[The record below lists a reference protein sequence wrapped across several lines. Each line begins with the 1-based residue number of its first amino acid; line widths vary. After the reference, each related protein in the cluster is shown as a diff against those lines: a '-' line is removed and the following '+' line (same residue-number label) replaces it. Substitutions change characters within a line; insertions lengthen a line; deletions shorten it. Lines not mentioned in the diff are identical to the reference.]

1 MMTSATC
8 DTLTITEAGTC
19 LSRDYQFP
27 PLKNSRARVHIC
39 FSAVVASSVAVIALG
54 WFRVLVT
61 GGRSLVSGGS
71 SADQQPPPSDVSR
84 SGHSTYGSYFGREP

>member
-1 MMTSATC
+1 MTSVTC
-8 DTLTITEAGTC
+8 DTLTITEAGTG

-39 FSAVVASSVAVIALG
+39 FSAVVASSVAVIAPG

-61 GGRSLVSGGS
+61 GHRVIIG
-71 SADQQPPPSDVSR
+71 
-84 SGHSTYGSYFGREP
+84 

>member
-1 MMTSATC
+1 MTSVTC

-27 PLKNSRARVHIC
+27 PIKNSRARVHIC
-39 FSAVVASSVAVIALG
+39 FSAVVASSVAVIAPG

-61 GGRSLVSGGS
+61 GGWSRVTGS
-71 SADQQPPPSDVSR
+71 SADQQPPPSDVNL
-84 SGHSTYGSYFGREP
+84 RELFRERAMTN